1 MGSPSSDKK
10 IICYNKKAAHDY
22 FIDEV
27 YEAGLALLG
36 PEVKSIREGK
46 VSLVDSYARMRK
58 GEVYLYNM
66 DITPYPFAHH
76 INLDPKRS
84 RKLLLTRREL
94 KRLTGK
100 TEERGYTMIPLKVY
114 FSGGWAKV
122 ELALA
127 KGKRKVDKRQAIK
140 EKDLKREMD
149 RAKKG
154 GGIRRKRGR

>member
-1 MGSPSSDKK
+1 MGSPSTGKK
-10 IICYNKKAAHDY
+10 IICYNKKAAHDF

-36 PEVKSIREGK
+36 PEVKSVREGK
-46 VSLVDSYARMRK
+46 VSLVDSYAKMRG

-76 INLDPKRS
+76 VNLEPKRT
-84 RKLLLTRREL
+84 RKLLFTRKEI

-100 TEERGYTMIPLKVY
+100 TEERGYTMVPLKVY

-122 ELALA
+122 EIALA

-149 RAKKG
+149 RARKSG
-154 GGIRRKRGR
+154 GTRRK

>member
-1 MGSPSSDKK
+1 MGSLATGKK
-10 IICYNKKAAHDY
+10 IICYNKKAGHEY

-27 YEAGLALLG
+27 YEAGLVLLG
-36 PEVKSIREGK
+36 PEVKSVREGK
-46 VSLVDSYARMRK
+46 VSLVDSYARMRN
-58 GEVYLYNM
+58 GEMYLYNM

-76 INLDPKRS
+76 VSLDPKRT
-84 RKLLLTRREL
+84 RKLLLTGKEI

-100 TEERGYTMIPLKVY
+100 TEERGYTVIPLKVY

-149 RAKKG
+149 RARKAG
-154 GGIRRKRGR
+154 GTRRK